1 MYCGR
6 PGRLICGVPVFAVHL
21 ISGASRKARSVS
33 EGRSGLDAD
42 GGGPDEGAFFQGE
55 VGVHRH
61 LGGLDVLVSEPEG
74 DDGAVDVGME

>member
-1 MYCGR
+1 MG
-6 PGRLICGVPVFAVHL
+6 AVL
-21 ISGASRKARSVS
+21 TRA
-33 EGRSGLDAD
+33 L
-42 GGGPDEGAFFQGE
+42 FQGE